1 MNYWLPPRRS
11 CTSAPRSEVRVKPGT
26 ITQPKTFAELLALPP
41 AQIEQVDLALVNLLC
56 AEGLRG
62 SEDLDVKQSLDR
74 LDGLAAHVENETKR
88 NQHLFAEHPERFK
101 NSVAYFR
108 MAMLATVLAQDLR
121 IQYNPAREKQLENGH
136 ALRSDKDEK
145 EFFGDAKDVF
155 LHGLLG
161 GKHYGTCASM
171 PFLYVAIGRRLGY
184 PVTLATTAS
193 HFYVRY
199 EEGNGKHLNVEA
211 TEHRAFL
218 TPSDDEYRNPWEMHV
233 SEQEISDLAHLR
245 PLSNR
250 EILGHSLVTRSAVL
264 RSMKRYDQ
272 QSGAWAMAARYLP
285 DTAMWKRIARDM
297 ISMHFLV

>member
-1 MNYWLPPRRS
+1 MLRRGALIR
-11 CTSAPRSEVRVKPGT
+11 CVLLLGMSAFLVLLQSRPASAQPAPLAQKQPEKQRAPS
-26 ITQPKTFAELLALPP
+26 PKTLAELLALPP

-74 LDGLAAHVENETKR
+74 LDGWAAHVENETKR
-88 NQHLFAEHPERFK
+88 NQHLFDEHPERFK

-108 MAMLATVLAQDLR
+108 MATLATVLAQDLR

-136 ALRSDKDEK
+136 TLRSDKDEK
-145 EFFGDAKDVF
+145 EFFGDSRDVF
-155 LHGLLG
+155 LHGLLW

-171 PFLYVAIGRRLGY
+171 PFFYVAISRRLGY
-184 PVTLATTAS
+184 PVTLASTAS
-193 HFYVRY
+193 HLYVRY

-218 TPSDDEYRNPWEMHV
+218 TPSDDEYRNPWELHV
-233 SEQEISDLAHLR
+233 SDQEITGLAHLR

-272 QSGAWAMAARYLP
+272 QAGA
-285 DTAMWKRIARDM
+285 
-297 ISMHFLV
+297 